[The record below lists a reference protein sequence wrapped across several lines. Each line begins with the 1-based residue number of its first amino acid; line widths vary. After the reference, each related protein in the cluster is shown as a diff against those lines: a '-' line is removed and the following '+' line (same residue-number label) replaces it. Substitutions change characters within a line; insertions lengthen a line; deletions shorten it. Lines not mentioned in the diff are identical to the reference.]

1 MDPQSASTNEV
12 PPAGLGTPPVEGQPA
27 AQQPAPEPTL
37 EESFAAEMGND
48 SPADFLTSFLE
59 GEGLIPETPNTNA
72 QPDGVPPVQSAP
84 GNGQGQV
91 GQPPANGQPPVAPPN
106 GQQQGVDPNQLS
118 RLMGGAPVS
127 PVSQVPGPQG
137 QNPAPQMAPQPAP
150 QAQPGQQ
157 GSEPE
162 WTPFTAA
169 FQIPDQIAQAM
180 EHEDPRVRM
189 NAIGSVIAAAGN
201 KTALDMMGRLR
212 SHVIPEITQQ
222 VRQQVRL
229 ESLQERMMGD
239 ILKGRP
245 QLRLVAPH
253 VLQNAVQIVI
263 QDEARAN
270 PNFVYNEEIGNKIGV
285 LAMEAARQLAGGVAP
300 APVPQFQQPP
310 VPVQQQVYPVT
321 QPTQGNDGN
330 WYVKLNTGQWQ
341 MVQPPPQMMQQPPAY
356 QPPVPQQQSQP
367 WMAGQNAGGF
377 GPPASPAPTPDSEF
391 ASFMN
396 GGWG

>member
-1 MDPQSASTNEV
+1 MDLQSASTNEV
-12 PPAGLGTPPVEGQPA
+12 PPAGLGTPVTDGQPA
-27 AQQPAPEPTL
+27 EQQSAPEPTL

-59 GEGLIPETPNTNA
+59 GEGLIPEAQAQTPNA

-91 GQPPANGQPPVAPPN
+91 GQPSANGQLPAAPPN
-106 GQQQGVDPNQLS
+106 GQTQGVDPNQLS

-127 PVSQVPGPQG
+127 PVPPVPGPQG
-137 QNPAPQMAPQPAP
+137 PNQAPQMAPQPAS
-150 QAQPGQQ
+150 QTQSGQQ
-157 GSEPE
+157 GDEPE

-212 SHVIPEITQQ
+212 SHIIPEITQQ
-222 VRQQVRL
+222 VRQQVRM
-229 ESLQERMMGD
+229 ESLQERMVGD

-253 VLQNAVQIVI
+253 VLQNAAQIVI

-270 PNFVYNEEIGNKIGV
+270 PNFVYNEEIGNKIGI

-310 VPVQQQVYPVT
+310 APVQQQQIYPVT

-330 WYVKLNTGQWQ
+330 WYVRLNTGQRQ
-341 MVQPPPQMMQQPPAY
+341 MVQPPPQMMQQ
-356 QPPVPQQQSQP
+356 QPQQQQPQP

-377 GPPASPAPTPDSEF
+377 GPPAAPAATPDSEF